1 FPDTPL
7 RLVGLVSDDT
17 SRLTATNLGDGR
29 IAIKADR
36 DIGASTNT
44 ILATVEDGSL
54 DPGRRVSAT
63 ITVGII
69 DRPQAPRMLAGA
81 AQAGDGTVILAWEPG
96 AVNGSPVDEYRVSYT
111 SSAGSGQRSCGNAVT
126 CRIDGLANGHDYSF
140 TVQAHNQV
148 GWSPASSPAAARPD
162 VLPGGVQGL
171 TVDGGS
177 KETLTVTWRP
187 PENHGSPIQ
196 GYTVHGDGSGCGSPR
211 WRSATSTKAVFD
223 VGHDEAG
230 GTCTVSVTP
239 ANMAGSGPVA
249 SASGATWSHPDPPAF
264 QTLEYQGKNQV
275 KLTLNP
281 GAEHGRPC
289 ADIQVSIDGLDPDKA
304 SWTLPCNQ
312 PEVSEVITLPA
323 GSAKPGAT
331 LNFRA
336 VARIRGV
343 GSEGHSPAATKE
355 LTLPKDADK
364 PSDKTLN
371 PSGVPSADKDE

>member
-1 FPDTPL
+1 
-7 RLVGLVSDDT
+7 
-17 SRLTATNLGDGR
+17 
-29 IAIKADR
+29 
-36 DIGASTNT
+36 
-44 ILATVEDGSL
+44 
-54 DPGRRVSAT
+54 
-63 ITVGII
+63 
-69 DRPQAPRMLAGA
+69 M
-81 AQAGDGTVILAWEPG
+81 
-96 AVNGSPVDEYRVSYT
+96 
-111 SSAGSGQRSCGNAVT
+111 
-126 CRIDGLANGHDYSF
+126 
-140 TVQAHNQV
+140 
-148 GWSPASSPAAARPD
+148 
-162 VLPGGVQGL
+162 
-171 TVDGGS
+171 
-177 KETLTVTWRP
+177 
-187 PENHGSPIQ
+187 
-196 GYTVHGDGSGCGSPR
+196 
-211 WRSATSTKAVFD
+211 
-223 VGHDEAG
+223 
-230 GTCTVSVTP
+230 SVTP

-355 LTLPKDADK
+355 LNLPKDADK

-371 PSGVPSADKDE
+371 PSVVPSADKDE